1 VVGYLSWFM
10 EEPHEDHLVAVK
22 WVLRYIAGT
31 RNHGLVY
38 TKHEDEPPK
47 LVGFSDAD
55 LGDTIDT

>member
-1 VVGYLSWFM
+1 M